1 MIGSGSG
8 AGRAIPLP
16 GPVIFVSTTFLT
28 GNKREYVM
36 LHSQRDRMRRA
47 ALTGILGP
55 SLLLGAAGVMA
66 FGNVPGAP
74 VPSANAESVVSGGV
88 CTAFGSPVAPTAT
101 DMSVAD
107 VAEKVNPAVVTVLN
121 LQPLSQANM
130 GNFTGVD
137 GLPEIP
143 GIGDIPVMPDTP
155 SDSQGDTAPQTSQA
169 DEDQLVPIGSGSGF
183 FADELGHVITNA
195 HVVDGAQEMNVV
207 LQDGTQVPAELIGK
221 DDLVDVAI
229 IQVDLPSGTS
239 VPSIAAFGDSDALR
253 PGEEVVAI
261 GNALGEFPNTVSEG
275 TVNGTNRAFP
285 GMGGLTTYVQHD
297 AEIWHG
303 NSGGPLLNLRG
314 EVVGI
319 NTAGISDGSMGTDLG
334 SADMAFA
341 VEGNTVCKAAA
352 QLLSAGEIAWPYMG
366 IQGQQTADGQ
376 EITDIVSD
384 GPSAASGLEVGDV
397 ITALDNTAI
406 DPQNSLID
414 LLFEHEAGDTVSV
427 TVDRD
432 GATHSFDVT
441 LGERPIEAQ

>member
-1 MIGSGSG
+1 
-8 AGRAIPLP
+8 
-16 GPVIFVSTTFLT
+16 
-28 GNKREYVM
+28 M

-195 HVVDGAQEMNVV
+195 HVVDGAQELNVV

-384 GPSAASGLEVGDV
+384 GPSAASGLEVGDI
-397 ITALDNTAI
+397 ITALDGTAI

>member
-1 MIGSGSG
+1 
-8 AGRAIPLP
+8 
-16 GPVIFVSTTFLT
+16 
-28 GNKREYVM
+28 M

-47 ALTGILGP
+47 ALTGILAP

-66 FGNVPGAP
+66 FGNLPGAP
-74 VPSANAESVVSGGV
+74 VPSANAESVLSGGA
-88 CTAFGSPVAPTAT
+88 CTAFGSQVAPTAT
-101 DMSVAD
+101 DMTVAD

-130 GNFTGVD
+130 GNFAGDD
-137 GLPEIP
+137 GFPDMPGIGEIP
-143 GIGDIPVMPDTP
+143 GMPEAPSGD
-155 SDSQGDTAPQTSQA
+155 QGDNAPETSQT
-169 DEDQLVPIGSGSGF
+169 DDDQLVPIGSGSGF

-195 HVVDGAQEMNVV
+195 HVVDGAQELSVV
-207 LQDGTQVPAELIGK
+207 LQDGTQVPAEVIGA
-221 DDLVDVAI
+221 DSFVDVAI

-239 VPSIAAFGDSDALR
+239 VPSVAAFGDSDALR

-285 GMGGLTTYVQHD
+285 GMGALSTYVQHD

-319 NTAGISDGSMGTDLG
+319 NTAGISDSAMGTDLG

-352 QLLSAGEIAWPYMG
+352 QLLESGKIAWPYMG
-366 IQGQQTADGQ
+366 IQGQETADGQ
-376 EITDIVSD
+376 EVTDIVSD
-384 GPSAASGLEVGDV
+384 GPSAESGLEVGDV
-397 ITALDNTAI
+397 ITALDNEEI
-406 DPQNSLID
+406 GPQQSLSD
-414 LLFEHEAGDTVSV
+414 LLFTHEAGDTVSV

-432 GATHSFDVT
+432 GTSQTFDVT
-441 LGERPIEAQ
+441 LGERPVDAQ

>member
-1 MIGSGSG
+1 
-8 AGRAIPLP
+8 
-16 GPVIFVSTTFLT
+16 
-28 GNKREYVM
+28 M

-66 FGNVPGAP
+66 FGSLPGAP
-74 VPSANAESVVSGGV
+74 VPSANAESVLSGGS
-88 CTAFGSPVAPTAT
+88 CTAFGSQVAPAAT

-121 LQPLSQANM
+121 LQPLSQAN
-130 GNFTGVD
+130 FTGTD
-137 GLPEIP
+137 GLPEMPGTGEIP
-143 GIGDIPVMPDTP
+143 GMPEMP
-155 SDSQGDTAPQTSQA
+155 SDNQGDNAPQTSQA
-169 DEDQLVPIGSGSGF
+169 DDDQLVPIGSGSGF

-195 HVVDGAQEMNVV
+195 HVVDGAQELSVV
-207 LQDGTQVPAELIGK
+207 LQDGTQVPAKLIGA

-229 IQVDLPSGTS
+229 IQVELPSGTS
-239 VPSIAAFGDSDALR
+239 VPSVAAFGDSDALR

-319 NTAGISDGSMGTDLG
+319 NTAGISDSNMGTDLG

-352 QLLSAGEIAWPYMG
+352 QLLEDGAIAWPYMG
-366 IQGQQTADGQ
+366 IQGQETPDGQ
-376 EITDIVSD
+376 EVTEVVSD
-384 GPSAASGLEVGDV
+384 GPSANSGLEVGDV
-397 ITALDNTAI
+397 ITALDNKEI
-406 DPQNSLID
+406 GPQSSLID

-427 TVDRD
+427 TVDRA
-432 GATHSFDVT
+432 GSTQTFDVT

>member
-8 AGRAIPLP
+8 AGRAILLP
-16 GPVIFVSTTFLT
+16 GPVIFIRETFL
-28 GNKREYVM
+28 NRNEREFVM

-66 FGNVPGAP
+66 FGNLPGAP
-74 VPSANAESVVSGGV
+74 VPSANAESVLSGGA
-88 CTAFGSPVAPTAT
+88 CTAFGGQVSPAAT

-121 LQPLSQANM
+121 LQPLSQAST
-130 GNFTGVD
+130 GNFTGID
-137 GLPEIP
+137 GLPEMP
-143 GIGDIPVMPDTP
+143 GIGEVPGMPQLP
-155 SDSQGDTAPQTSQA
+155 SDGQGDNAPQTSQA
-169 DEDQLVPIGSGSGF
+169 DGDQLVPIGSGSGF

-195 HVVDGAQEMNVV
+195 HVVDGAQELSVV
-207 LQDGTQVPAELIGK
+207 LQDGTQAPAKLIGA
-221 DDLVDVAI
+221 DNLVDVAI

-239 VPSIAAFGDSDALR
+239 VPSVAAFGDSEALR
-253 PGEEVVAI
+253 PGDEVVAI

-285 GMGGLTTYVQHD
+285 GMGGPSEYVQHD

-319 NTAGISDGSMGTDLG
+319 NTAGISDSNMGTDLG

-352 QLLSAGEIAWPYMG
+352 QLLQEGKIAWPYMG
-366 IQGQQTADGQ
+366 IQGQETQDGQ
-376 EITDIVSD
+376 EITDIVAD
-384 GPSAASGLEVGDV
+384 GPSANSGLEVGDV
-397 ITALDNTAI
+397 ITALDDTKVDA
-406 DPQNSLID
+406 QHSLID
-414 LLFEHEAGDTVSV
+414 LLFEHEAGDTVSI
-427 TVDRD
+427 TVDRE
-432 GATHSFDVT
+432 GATKTFDVT
-441 LGERPIEAQ
+441 LGERPVEAQ